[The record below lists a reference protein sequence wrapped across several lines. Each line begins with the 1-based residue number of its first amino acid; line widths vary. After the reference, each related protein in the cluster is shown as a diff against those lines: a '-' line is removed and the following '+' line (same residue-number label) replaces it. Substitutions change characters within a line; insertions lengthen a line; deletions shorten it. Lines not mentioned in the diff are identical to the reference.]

1 MRRNLL
7 KAKIV
12 ENGLTMEELAD
23 KISVSRTTLFYKMS
37 GKTQFTLDEVVKMC
51 DVLNI
56 RTPEEK
62 TNIFLA

>member
-23 KISVSRTTLFYKMS
+23 KISVSRTTLFYKMT
-37 GKTQFTLDEVVKMC
+37 GKTQFTLEEVVKMC

-56 RTPEEK
+56 NTPEEK
-62 TNIFLA
+62 TNIFLN

>member
-1 MRRNLL
+1 MKRNLL

>member
-37 GKTQFTLDEVVKMC
+37 GKTQFTLDEVVKIC

>member
-37 GKTQFTLDEVVKMC
+37 GKTQFTLDEVVKIC

-56 RTPEEK
+56 HTPEEK

>member
-37 GKTQFTLDEVVKMC
+37 GKTQFTIDEVVKIC